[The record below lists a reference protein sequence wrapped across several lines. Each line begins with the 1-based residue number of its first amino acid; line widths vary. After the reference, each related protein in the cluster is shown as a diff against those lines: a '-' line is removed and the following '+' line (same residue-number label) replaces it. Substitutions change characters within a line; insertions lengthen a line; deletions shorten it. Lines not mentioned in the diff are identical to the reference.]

1 METVDILLFVATL
14 IVMMIG
20 LAGSI
25 LPVMPGTP
33 IIWAAAFV
41 YAIVTD
47 FEAIGKDYLIWFG
60 VLTLLS
66 QVLDWLAGIYGARRL
81 GATRW
86 GMLGAFIGTVVGFII
101 GSIVGLILV
110 PLIGAIAFELLAGK
124 RANIALKA
132 GFGTF
137 LGFIAGVVM
146 KVGLGVVMVVVFIY
160 RVVKVGF

>member
-1 METVDILLFVATL
+1 METVDILLFAATL

-33 IIWAAAFV
+33 IIWAAALV
-41 YAIVTD
+41 YAILTD

-66 QVLDWLAGIYGARRL
+66 QLLDWLAGTYGARRL
-81 GATRW
+81 GASRW
-86 GMLGAFIGTVVGFII
+86 GMIGAFVGTVVGFII
-101 GSIVGLILV
+101 GNVIGLIVV

-124 RANIALKA
+124 KSKIALKA

-137 LGFIAGVVM
+137 LGFIAGVVL
-146 KVGLGVVMVVVFIY
+146 KFGLGVVMIVVFVY
-160 RVVKVGF
+160 RVIKVGF